1 MGGGLSSLITL
12 AIIAGVTWGL
22 VLLVTVVYLCFWK
35 MKFEKAESY
44 KDIGML
50 CIPCVHCRGFGRNNG
65 RLYFYFSRKG
75 SGKLD
80 NLQSTAVSMVKLIHV
95 VIEHCYCTLLNDIN
109 NLYPY
114 PYSLNVY

>member
-50 CIPCVHCRGFGRNNG
+50 CIPCVHCRGFGRN
-65 RLYFYFSRKG
+65 YFISISMGDYFSTFR
-75 SGKLD
+75 GKVQVNETIY
-80 NLQSTAVSMVKLIHV
+80 NLQL
-95 VIEHCYCTLLNDIN
+95 
-109 NLYPY
+109 
-114 PYSLNVY
+114 SLW